1 MLNPVS
7 ENGKINLIL
16 KQKHLH
22 IYCMLALLLVMSGCS
37 MNKNTWTARTVQSV
51 NTRFNVHFNGKVS
64 YDDAIKAIREA
75 NKDDF
80 GQVIPM
86 YPISNH
92 ESAAAGTSQMNRTI
106 EKCRK
111 AIKTRSIK
119 IKPEYNRRKAGKK
132 GYREFMNKEEY
143 NPFMHE
149 VWLLLAKAEFHKA
162 DFLGAVGTFNY
173 IARHFKENED
183 LGVTCQLWVVRSY
196 AEMGW
201 IYEAEDML
209 SKLNQKNLKG
219 DNVGLYASVY
229 ADLLLK
235 KTQYR
240 EAIPF
245 LEMALSREKD
255 KTLKIRFSYLL
266 AQLYEQT
273 GDKRKAH
280 AAYSALI
287 KKNPPYEMAFNA
299 TISRAGLFLD
309 NMQDT
314 RRELLRM
321 TKNFNN
327 RDYLDQ
333 LYYTIGKS
341 YLHEKDTLKALEYFH
356 EAVDNST
363 RNGIDK
369 AVTLIL
375 MGDLYYTQKAYVKAQ
390 PSYDEASKIISLEH
404 PDYPR
409 VFKRAEVLSELVVQ
423 HDIVVLQ
430 DSLQRL
436 STMSDADRLKSI
448 NAYIARLEQEE
459 KLAAEKEEKMRQLQ
473 ETNQERAGQVAAMPM
488 IGGRNPQGEWYFYN
502 PNLIRTGQT
511 EFQSRWGRRK
521 LEDNWR
527 RVNKSAVLFAD
538 EQVNGQPAT
547 GALPNDSIPVTE
559 TGELAEGEVQQQGEA
574 LADNKNPA
582 YYLRQIPVTK
592 EQLARSSQLWADA
605 LFSMGM
611 IYKDKLEDLPLSIA
625 TFREYLERFGVYE
638 LVPDALYQSYLMHT
652 RLAQVTEAESVR
664 EKLITG
670 YPDNRYA
677 QLLTNPNYIETK
689 QQMFAEQDSVYR
701 IAYEAFN
708 KNDFEKVFGQVQYV
722 AEKYPMSTLMPKFL
736 FLKAL
741 SIGKTQQPEQ
751 FEKALTELLDAFP
764 TSDVSSISKDMLAL
778 IKQGREAQQGTTHGT
793 ILARREVQVKVERGD
808 SVTLTFSPD
817 KQTKHRVMLIS
828 SEPEESLYAL
838 QFQLA
843 VFNFSRF
850 LLNDFELNISRM
862 DASRNVLSVFD
873 FDNYTDAA
881 WYLEAIAEDAEIVK
895 LMKELK
901 TFPLVISEHNYALTK
916 SGFTLDDYLM
926 YRTEMGSEKKPGEK
940 RADDEE
946 NIKTE

>member
-1 MLNPVS
+1 M
-7 ENGKINLIL
+7 
-16 KQKHLH
+16 KQKHLY
-22 IYCMLALLLVMSGCS
+22 ICCTLALLLVISGCS
-37 MNKNTWTARTVQSV
+37 MNKNTWTTRTIQSV

-64 YDDAIKAIREA
+64 YDDAIKAIHEA
-75 NKDDF
+75 NKDDY
-80 GQVIPM
+80 GLVIPM

-92 ESAAAGTSQMNRTI
+92 ENAAAGTSQLNRAI

-132 GYREFMNKEEY
+132 GYRAFTNQEEY
-143 NPFMHE
+143 NPFMDE

-173 IARHFKENED
+173 IARHFKENEE
-183 LGVTCQLWVVRSY
+183 LGMTCQLWVVRSY

-235 KTQYR
+235 KAQYR

-245 LEMALSREKD
+245 LEMALEREND
-255 KTLKIRFSYLL
+255 KALKIRFSYLL
-266 AQLYEQT
+266 AQLYQQT
-273 GDKRKAH
+273 GNKQKAH
-280 AAYSALI
+280 DAYSNLI

-299 TISRAGLFLD
+299 TISKAGLFLD
-309 NMQDT
+309 NMQNI
-314 RRELLRM
+314 RRELLKM

-341 YLHEKDTLKALEYFH
+341 YLHDKDTVKALNYFH

-369 AVTLIL
+369 AVTLML
-375 MGDLYYTQKAYVKAQ
+375 MGDLYYAKKAYVKAQ
-390 PSYDEASKIISLEH
+390 PCYDEASKIITIDH

-423 HDIVVLQ
+423 HEMVVLQ
-430 DSLQRL
+430 DSLQKL
-436 STMSDADRLKSI
+436 SAMSEADRLKNI
-448 NAYIARLEQEE
+448 NAYIAKLEQEE
-459 KLAAEKEEKMRQLQ
+459 KLAVEKEERTRQLQ
-473 ETNQERAGQVAAMPM
+473 EENQERAGQVAAMPM

-502 PNLIRTGQT
+502 PNLIRSGQT

-527 RVNKSAVLFAD
+527 RVNKSAVLFGD
-538 EQVNGQPAT
+538 EPTNGTVANDT
-547 GALPNDSIPVTE
+547 LPNDLVPGYE
-559 TGELAEGEVQQQGEA
+559 TGIFAEGGVQQQGEA
-574 LADNKNPA
+574 IPDNKNPA
-582 YYLRQIPVTK
+582 YYLRQIPVTE
-592 EQLARSSQLWADA
+592 EQLARSSQIWAEA
-605 LFSMGM
+605 LFNMGM
-611 IYKDKLEDLPLSIA
+611 IYKDKLEDLPLSIE
-625 TFREYLERFGVYE
+625 TFREYMERFDGYE

-652 RLAQVTEAESVR
+652 RLSQVAEAETAR
-664 EKLITG
+664 EKLING
-670 YPDNRYA
+670 FPDNRYA
-677 QLLTNPNYIETK
+677 QLLANPNYIETK
-689 QQMFAEQDSVYR
+689 QQMFVEQDSIYR
-701 IAYEAFN
+701 LAYEAFN
-708 KNDFEKVFGQVQYV
+708 KTDFETVFSQVQYV

-741 SIGKTQQPEQ
+741 SIGKTKETEQ
-751 FEKALTELLDAFP
+751 FEQALTELLDAYP
-764 TSDVSSISKDMLAL
+764 TSDVSSILKDMLAL

-793 ILARREVQVKVERGD
+793 ILARREVQVKVDNGD
-808 SVTLTFSPD
+808 SITLAFSPD
-817 KQTKHRVMLIS
+817 KQTMHRVMLIS

-843 VFNFSRF
+843 IFNFSRF
-850 LLNDFELNISRM
+850 LLKDFELNISRI
-862 DASRNVLSVFD
+862 DATRNVLSVFD
-873 FDNYTDAA
+873 FDNYADAV
-881 WYLEAIAEDAEIVK
+881 WYLETISEEEEIVK

-901 TFPLVISEHNYALTK
+901 TFPMVISDHNYALTK

-926 YRTEMGSEKKPGEK
+926 YRSEMESEKKF
-940 RADDEE
+940 DEE
-946 NIKTE
+946 NIKIE

>member
-1 MLNPVS
+1 
-7 ENGKINLIL
+7 
-16 KQKHLH
+16 
-22 IYCMLALLLVMSGCS
+22 
-37 MNKNTWTARTVQSV
+37 MNKNTWTTRTVQSV

-64 YDDAIKAIREA
+64 YEDAIKAIREA

-92 ESAAAGTSQMNRTI
+92 ESAASGTSQLNRTI

-119 IKPEYNRRKAGKK
+119 VKPEYNRRKALKK
-132 GYREFMNKEEY
+132 GYKEFMNKEEY

-201 IYEAEDML
+201 IYEAEDLL
-209 SKLNQKNLKG
+209 SKLNQKNLRG
-219 DNVGLYASVY
+219 DNVGLYVSVY

-245 LEMALSREKD
+245 LEMALAREKD
-255 KTLKIRFSYLL
+255 RSLRIRFSYLL

-273 GDKRKAH
+273 GNKRKAH
-280 AAYSALI
+280 DAYSALI

-309 NMQDT
+309 NMQDIRHDLLKMT
-314 RRELLRM
+314 R
-321 TKNFNN
+321 NFNN

-333 LYYTIGKS
+333 LYYTVGKS
-341 YLHEKDTLKALEYFH
+341 YLHEKDTVKALEYFH

-375 MGDLYYTQKAYVKAQ
+375 MGDLYYAKKAYVKAQ
-390 PSYDEASKIISLEH
+390 PSYDEASKIISIDH

-436 STMSDADRLKSI
+436 SAMSEADRLKSI
-448 NAYIARLEQEE
+448 NAYIANLEKEE
-459 KLAAEKEEKMRQLQ
+459 KQAAEKEEKMRQLQ
-473 ETNQERAGQVAAMPM
+473 EANQERAGQVAAMPM
-488 IGGRNPQGEWYFYN
+488 LGGGNLQGEWYFYN
-502 PNLIRTGQT
+502 PNLIRSGQT

-527 RVNKSAVLFAD
+527 RINKSAVMFGD
-538 EQVNGQPAT
+538 EPNGQPAT
-547 GALPNDSIPVTE
+547 GASLIDSIPVAA
-559 TGELAEGEVQQQGEA
+559 TGELVEGEPQQQGET

-582 YYLRQIPVTK
+582 YYLRQIPVTQ
-592 EQLARSSQLWADA
+592 EQLARSSQLWAEA
-605 LFSMGM
+605 LFNMGM

-625 TFREYLERFGVYE
+625 TFREYMKRFGEYE
-638 LVPDALYQSYLMHT
+638 LVPDALYQSYLMLT
-652 RLAQVTEAESVR
+652 RLFQATEAESVR
-664 EKLITG
+664 EKLITD

-677 QLLTNPNYIETK
+677 QLLANPNYIETK
-689 QQMFAEQDSVYR
+689 QQMFAEQDSIYR

-708 KNDFEKVFGQVQYV
+708 KNDFEKVFGQVQYME
-722 AEKYPMSTLMPKFL
+722 EKFPMSTLMPKFL

-741 SIGKTQQPEQ
+741 SIGKTQQPDQ
-751 FEKALTELLDAFP
+751 FEKALTELLDAYP

-793 ILARREVQVKVERGD
+793 ILARREVQVKAENGD
-808 SVTLTFSPD
+808 TVTLTFSPD
-817 KQTKHRVMLIS
+817 KETMHRVMLIS

-850 LLNDFELNISRM
+850 LLNDFELNISKV
-862 DASRNVLSVFD
+862 DVSRNALSVFN

-895 LMKELK
+895 LMKGLK
-901 TFPLVISEHNYALTK
+901 IFPLVISDHNYALTK
-916 SGFTLDDYLM
+916 SGFTLDDYLT
-926 YRTEMGSEKKPGEK
+926 YRSSLESAKESNKEKTDI
-940 RADDEE
+940 R
-946 NIKTE
+946 

>member
-1 MLNPVS
+1 M
-7 ENGKINLIL
+7 
-16 KQKHLH
+16 KQKHLY
-22 IYCMLALLLVMSGCS
+22 IYWILALLLVMLGCS
-37 MNKNTWTARTVQSV
+37 MNKNTWTTRTVQSV

-64 YDDAIKAIREA
+64 YEDAIKAIREA

-92 ESAAAGTSQMNRTI
+92 ESAASGTSQLNRTI

-119 IKPEYNRRKAGKK
+119 VKPEYNRRKALKK
-132 GYREFMNKEEY
+132 GYKEFMNKEEY

-201 IYEAEDML
+201 IYEAEDLL
-209 SKLNQKNLKG
+209 SKLNQKNLRG
-219 DNVGLYASVY
+219 DNVGLYVSVY

-245 LEMALSREKD
+245 LEMALAREKD
-255 KTLKIRFSYLL
+255 RSLRIRFSYLL

-273 GDKRKAH
+273 GNKRKAH
-280 AAYSALI
+280 DAYSALI

-309 NMQDT
+309 NMQDIRHDLLKMT
-314 RRELLRM
+314 R
-321 TKNFNN
+321 NFNN

-333 LYYTIGKS
+333 LYYTVGKS
-341 YLHEKDTLKALEYFH
+341 YLHEKDTVKALEYFH

-375 MGDLYYTQKAYVKAQ
+375 MGDLYYAKKAYVKAQ
-390 PSYDEASKIISLEH
+390 PSYDEASKIISIDH

-436 STMSDADRLKSI
+436 SAMSEADRLKSI
-448 NAYIARLEQEE
+448 NAYIANLEKEE
-459 KLAAEKEEKMRQLQ
+459 KQAAEKEEKMRQLQ
-473 ETNQERAGQVAAMPM
+473 EANQERAGQVAAMPM
-488 IGGRNPQGEWYFYN
+488 LGGGNLQGEWYFYN
-502 PNLIRTGQT
+502 PNLIRSGQT

-527 RVNKSAVLFAD
+527 RINKSAVMFGD
-538 EQVNGQPAT
+538 EPNGQPAT
-547 GALPNDSIPVTE
+547 GASLIDSIPVAA
-559 TGELAEGEVQQQGEA
+559 TGELVEGEPQQQGET

-582 YYLRQIPVTK
+582 YYLRQIPVTQ
-592 EQLARSSQLWADA
+592 EQLARSSQLWAEA
-605 LFSMGM
+605 LFNMGM

-625 TFREYLERFGVYE
+625 TFREYMKRFGEYE
-638 LVPDALYQSYLMHT
+638 LVPDALYQSYLMLT
-652 RLAQVTEAESVR
+652 RLFQATEAESVR
-664 EKLITG
+664 EKLITD

-677 QLLTNPNYIETK
+677 QLLANPNYIETK
-689 QQMFAEQDSVYR
+689 QQMFAEQDSIYR

-708 KNDFEKVFGQVQYV
+708 KNDFEKVFGQVQYME
-722 AEKYPMSTLMPKFL
+722 EKFPMSTLMPKFL

-741 SIGKTQQPEQ
+741 SIGKTQQPDQ
-751 FEKALTELLDAFP
+751 FEKALTELLDAYP

-793 ILARREVQVKVERGD
+793 ILARREVQVKAENGD
-808 SVTLTFSPD
+808 TVTLTFSPD
-817 KQTKHRVMLIS
+817 KETMHRVMLIS

-850 LLNDFELNISRM
+850 LLNDFELNISKV
-862 DASRNVLSVFD
+862 DVSRNALSVFN

-881 WYLEAIAEDAEIVK
+881 WYLGAIAEDAEIVK
-895 LMKELK
+895 LMKGLK
-901 TFPLVISEHNYALTK
+901 IFPLVISDHNYALTK
-916 SGFTLDDYLM
+916 SGFTLDDYLT
-926 YRTEMGSEKKPGEK
+926 YRSSLESAKESNKEKTDI
-940 RADDEE
+940 R
-946 NIKTE
+946 

>member
-1 MLNPVS
+1 MKL
-7 ENGKINLIL
+7 
-16 KQKHLH
+16 KHLH
-22 IYCMLALLLVMSGCS
+22 IYCILALLLVMSGCS
-37 MNKNTWTARTVQSV
+37 MNKNTWTTRTVQSV

-64 YDDAIKAIREA
+64 YNDALKAIHEA

-86 YPISNH
+86 YPISKH
-92 ESAAAGTSQMNRTI
+92 ENAAAGTSQLNRTI

-111 AIKTRSIK
+111 AIKTRSVK

-132 GYREFMNKEEY
+132 GYREFMNQEEY

-183 LGVTCQLWVVRSY
+183 LGMTCQLWVVRSY

-209 SKLNQKNLKG
+209 GKLNQKNLKG

-235 KTQYR
+235 KKQYR

-245 LEMALSREKD
+245 LEMALEREKEKAL
-255 KTLKIRFSYLL
+255 KTRFSYLL
-266 AQLYEQT
+266 AQLYQQT

-280 AAYSALI
+280 DAYSALI

-299 TISRAGLFLD
+299 TISRAGLFMD
-309 NMQDT
+309 NMQHI
-314 RRELLRM
+314 RRDLLKM

-333 LYYTIGKS
+333 LFYTVGKS
-341 YLHEKDTLKALEYFH
+341 YLHEKDTVKALEYFH

-369 AVTLIL
+369 AVALML
-375 MGDLYYTQKAYVKAQ
+375 MGDLYYSMKAYVKAQ
-390 PSYDEASKIISLEH
+390 PCYDEASKIINIDH
-404 PDYPR
+404 PDYQR

-423 HDIVVLQ
+423 YDIVVLQ

-436 STMSDADRLKSI
+436 SAMSEADRLKSI
-448 NAYIARLEQEE
+448 NAYISRLEQEE

-502 PNLIRTGQT
+502 PNLIRSGQT

-527 RVNKSAVLFAD
+527 RINKSAVLFAD
-538 EQVNGQPAT
+538 EAANGQNANGT
-547 GALPNDSIPVTE
+547 MPNDSVPIADSGVIVPEESQQLGE
-559 TGELAEGEVQQQGEA
+559 T

-582 YYLRQIPVTK
+582 YYLRQIPVTQ
-592 EQLARSSQLWADA
+592 EQLTRSSQLWSDA
-605 LFSMGM
+605 LFNMGM

-625 TFREYLERFGVYE
+625 TFRQYMERFGAHE
-638 LVPDALYQSYLMHT
+638 LVPDALYQTYLMHT
-652 RLAQVTEAESVR
+652 RLAQVAEAEITR
-664 EKLITG
+664 EKLISG
-670 YPDNRYA
+670 FPDNRYA
-677 QLLTNPNYIETK
+677 QLLANPNYIETK
-689 QQMFAEQDSVYR
+689 QQMFVEQDSIYR
-701 IAYEAFN
+701 MAYGAFN
-708 KNDFEKVFGQVQYV
+708 KNDFETVFSQVQYV
-722 AEKYPMSTLMPKFL
+722 SETYPMSTLMPKFL
-736 FLKAL
+736 FLRAL
-741 SIGKTQQPEQ
+741 SIGKTQQPDK
-751 FEKALTELLDAFP
+751 FEIALTELLDACP

-793 ILARREVQVKVERGD
+793 ILARREVQVKAESGD
-808 SVTLTFSPD
+808 SIILTFSPD
-817 KQTKHRVMLIS
+817 KKTMHRVMLIS

-850 LLNDFELNISRM
+850 LLNDFELNISKI
-862 DASRNVLSVFD
+862 DATRNVLSVFD

-881 WYLEAIAEDAEIVK
+881 WYLEAIAEDIEIVK

-901 TFPLVISEHNYALTK
+901 TFPLVISDHNYTLTK
-916 SGFTLDDYLM
+916 SGLTLDDYLL
-926 YRTEMGSEKKPGEK
+926 YRTELKSAES
-940 RADDEE
+940 
-946 NIKTE
+946 IKEDNK

>member
-1 MLNPVS
+1 MLKPVS
-7 ENGKINLIL
+7 EIGKINSIL

-37 MNKNTWTARTVQSV
+37 MNKNTWGARTVQSV

-92 ESAAAGTSQMNRTI
+92 ENATAGTSQLNRTI

-119 IKPEYNRRKAGKK
+119 VKPEYNRRKAGKK

-201 IYEAEDML
+201 IYEAEDLL
-209 SKLNQKNLKG
+209 SKLNQKSLRG

-235 KTQYR
+235 KMQYR

-245 LEMALSREKD
+245 LEMALAREKD
-255 KTLKIRFSYLL
+255 KSLRIRFSYLL

-273 GDKRKAH
+273 GNKRKAH
-280 AAYSALI
+280 DAYSALI

-309 NMQDT
+309 NMQNIRHDLLKMT
-314 RRELLRM
+314 R
-321 TKNFNN
+321 NFNN

-333 LYYTIGKS
+333 LYYTVGKS
-341 YLHEKDTLKALEYFH
+341 YLHEKETVKALEYFH

-369 AVTLIL
+369 AVALIL
-375 MGDLYYTQKAYVKAQ
+375 MGDLYYAKKAYVKAQ
-390 PSYDEASKIISLEH
+390 PSYDEASKIISIDH

-409 VFKRAEVLSELVVQ
+409 VFKRAEVLSELVGQ

-436 STMSDADRLKSI
+436 SAMSEADRLKSI

-502 PNLIRTGQT
+502 PNLIRGGQT

-527 RVNKSAVLFAD
+527 RINKSAVMFSD
-538 EQVNGQPAT
+538 EPNGQPAT
-547 GALPNDSIPVTE
+547 GASPVDSIPVAA
-559 TGELAEGEVQQQGEA
+559 TGELVEGEPQQPGEA

-582 YYLRQIPVTK
+582 YYLRQIPVTQ
-592 EQLARSSQLWADA
+592 EQLARSSQLWAEA
-605 LFSMGM
+605 LFNMGM

-625 TFREYLERFGVYE
+625 TFREYMKRFGEYE
-638 LVPDALYQSYLMHT
+638 LVPDALYQSFLMHT
-652 RLAQVTEAESVR
+652 RLSQVTEAESVR
-664 EKLITG
+664 EKLITD
-670 YPDNRYA
+670 YPDDRYA
-677 QLLTNPNYIETK
+677 QLLVNPNYIETK
-689 QQMFAEQDSVYR
+689 QQMFTEQDSIYR

-722 AEKYPMSTLMPKFL
+722 EEKFPMSTLMPKFL

-741 SIGKTQQPEQ
+741 SIGKTQQPDQ
-751 FEKALTELLDAFP
+751 FEKALTELLDAYP

-793 ILARREVQVKVERGD
+793 ILARREVQVKAENGD
-808 SVTLTFSPD
+808 TVTRAFSPD
-817 KQTKHRVMLIS
+817 KETMHRVMLIS

-850 LLNDFELNISRM
+850 LLNDFELNIGKV
-862 DASRNVLSVFD
+862 DVSRNALSVFN
-873 FDNYTDAA
+873 FDNYADAV

-895 LMKELK
+895 LMKDLK
-901 TFPLVISEHNYALTK
+901 VFPLVISDHNYALTK
-916 SGFTLDDYLM
+916 SGFTLDDYLT
-926 YRTEMGSEKKPGEK
+926 YRSSLESAKESNKEKTDI
-940 RADDEE
+940 R
-946 NIKTE
+946 

>member
-1 MLNPVS
+1 M
-7 ENGKINLIL
+7 K
-16 KQKHLH
+16 
-22 IYCMLALLLVMSGCS
+22 
-37 MNKNTWTARTVQSV
+37 KNTWATRTVQSV

-64 YDDAIKAIREA
+64 YNDALKAIHEA

-80 GQVIPM
+80 GQIIPM
-86 YPISNH
+86 YPISKH
-92 ESAAAGTSQMNRTI
+92 ENTSAGTSQLNRTI

-119 IKPEYNRRKAGKK
+119 NKPEYNRRKAGKK
-132 GYREFMNKEEY
+132 GYREFMNQEEY

-209 SKLNQKNLKG
+209 GKLNQKNLKG

-235 KTQYR
+235 KAQYR

-245 LEMALSREKD
+245 LEMALKREKN
-255 KTLKIRFSYLL
+255 KALKIRFFYLL
-266 AQLYEQT
+266 AQLYQQT

-280 AAYSALI
+280 DAYSALI

-309 NMQDT
+309 NMQNI
-314 RRELLRM
+314 RRELLKM
-321 TKNFNN
+321 TRNFNN

-333 LYYTIGKS
+333 LYYTVGKS
-341 YLHEKDTLKALEYFH
+341 YLHEKDTVKALEYFH

-363 RNGIDK
+363 RNGIEK
-369 AVTLIL
+369 AVALIL
-375 MGDLYYTQKAYVKAQ
+375 MGDLYYTKKEYVKAQ
-390 PSYDEASKIISLEH
+390 PSYDEASKIITIDH

-423 HDIVVLQ
+423 HEVVVLQ

-436 STMSDADRLKSI
+436 SAMSETDRLKSI
-448 NAYIARLEQEE
+448 KAYIAKLEQEE
-459 KLAAEKEEKMRQLQ
+459 KLAAEKEEKLKQLQ
-473 ETNQERAGQVAAMPM
+473 EANQERAGQVAAVPM
-488 IGGRNPQGEWYFYN
+488 LGGANPQGEWYFYN
-502 PNLIRTGQT
+502 PNLIRSGQT

-538 EQVNGQPAT
+538 EPVNGQPT
-547 GALPNDSIPVTE
+547 NGTLPNDSVPVSE
-559 TGELAEGEVQQQGEA
+559 AGALVEGDSLQQGET

-582 YYLRQIPVTK
+582 YYLRQIPATK
-592 EQLARSSQLWADA
+592 EQLACSSQLWAEA
-605 LFSMGM
+605 LFNMGM

-625 TFREYLERFGVYE
+625 TFREYMERFGEYE
-638 LVPDALYQSYLMHT
+638 LVPDALYHSYLMHT
-652 RLAQVTEAESVR
+652 RLAQVAEAETYR
-664 EKLITG
+664 DKLLNG

-677 QLLTNPNYIETK
+677 QLLANPNYIETK
-689 QQMFAEQDSVYR
+689 QQMFVEQDSIYR

-708 KNDFEKVFGQVQYV
+708 KNDFEQVFSQVQYV
-722 AEKYPMSTLMPKFL
+722 SEKYPMSTLMPKFL

-751 FEKALTELLDAFP
+751 FEKALTELLDAYP

-793 ILARREVQVKVERGD
+793 ILARREVQVKVENGD
-808 SVTLTFSPD
+808 SVILAFSPD
-817 KQTKHRVMLIS
+817 KETMHRVMLIT

-850 LLNDFELNISRM
+850 LLKDFELNISKM
-862 DASRNVLSVFD
+862 DESRNVLSVYD
-873 FDNYTDAA
+873 FDNYADAA

-901 TFPLVISEHNYALTK
+901 TFPLVISDHNYSLTR

-926 YRTEMGSEKKPGEK
+926 YRSEMKSEKELV
-940 RADDEE
+940 EE
-946 NIKTE
+946 NIEKDIKME

>member
-1 MLNPVS
+1 M
-7 ENGKINLIL
+7 
-16 KQKHLH
+16 KQKPLH

-37 MNKNTWTARTVQSV
+37 MNKNTWTTRTVQSV

-64 YDDAIKAIREA
+64 YNDALKVIHEA

-86 YPISNH
+86 YPISKH
-92 ESAAAGTSQMNRTI
+92 ENAAAGTSQLNRTI

-111 AIKTRSIK
+111 AIKTRSVK

-132 GYREFMNKEEY
+132 GYREFMNQEEY

-149 VWLLLAKAEFHKA
+149 VWLLLAKSEFHKA

-183 LGVTCQLWVVRSY
+183 LGMTCQLWVVRSY

-209 SKLNQKNLKG
+209 GKLNQKNLKG

-235 KTQYR
+235 KKQYR

-245 LEMALSREKD
+245 LEMALEREKE
-255 KTLKIRFSYLL
+255 KALKIRFSYLL
-266 AQLYEQT
+266 AQLYQQT

-280 AAYSALI
+280 DAYSALI

-299 TISRAGLFLD
+299 TISRAGLFMD
-309 NMQDT
+309 NMQHI
-314 RRELLRM
+314 RRDLLKM

-333 LYYTIGKS
+333 LFYTVGKS
-341 YLHEKDTLKALEYFH
+341 YLHEKDTVKALEYFH

-369 AVTLIL
+369 AVVLML
-375 MGDLYYTQKAYVKAQ
+375 MGDLYYSTKAYVKAQ
-390 PSYDEASKIISLEH
+390 PCYDEASKIINIDY

-423 HDIVVLQ
+423 YDIVVLQ

-436 STMSDADRLKSI
+436 SAMSEADRLKSI
-448 NAYIARLEQEE
+448 NAYIAKLEQEE

-473 ETNQERAGQVAAMPM
+473 EANQERAGQVAAMPM

-502 PNLIRTGQT
+502 PNLIRSGQT

-527 RVNKSAVLFAD
+527 RINKSAVLFAD
-538 EQVNGQPAT
+538 ESANGQNENGT
-547 GALPNDSIPVTE
+547 IPNDSVPIADSGVIAPE
-559 TGELAEGEVQQQGEA
+559 ESQQQGET
-574 LADNKNPA
+574 LADYKNPA
-582 YYLRQIPVTK
+582 YYLRQIPVTQ
-592 EQLARSSQLWADA
+592 EQLTRSSQLWSDA
-605 LFSMGM
+605 LFNMGM

-625 TFREYLERFGVYE
+625 TFRQYMERFGAYE
-638 LVPDALYQSYLMHT
+638 LVPDALYQTYLMHT
-652 RLAQVTEAESVR
+652 RLAQVAEAEITR
-664 EKLITG
+664 EKLISG
-670 YPDNRYA
+670 FPDNRYA
-677 QLLTNPNYIETK
+677 QLLANPNYIETK
-689 QQMFAEQDSVYR
+689 QQMFVEQDSIYR
-701 IAYEAFN
+701 MAYGAFN
-708 KNDFEKVFGQVQYV
+708 KNDFETVFSQVQYV
-722 AEKYPMSTLMPKFL
+722 SETYPMSTLMPKFL
-736 FLKAL
+736 FLRAL
-741 SIGKTQQPEQ
+741 SIGKTQQPDK
-751 FEKALTELLDAFP
+751 FEIALTELLDAYP

-793 ILARREVQVKVERGD
+793 ILARREVQVKAESGD
-808 SVTLTFSPD
+808 SIILTFSPD
-817 KQTKHRVMLIS
+817 KKTMHRVMLIS

-850 LLNDFELNISRM
+850 LLNDFELNISKI
-862 DASRNVLSVFD
+862 DATRNVLSIFD

-881 WYLEAIAEDAEIVK
+881 WYLEAIAEDIEIVK

-901 TFPLVISEHNYALTK
+901 TFPLVISDHNYTLTK
-916 SGFTLDDYLM
+916 SGLTLDDYLL
-926 YRTEMGSEKKPGEK
+926 YRTELKSAES
-940 RADDEE
+940 
-946 NIKTE
+946 IKEDNK

>member
-1 MLNPVS
+1 M
-7 ENGKINLIL
+7 

-22 IYCMLALLLVMSGCS
+22 IYCILALLLVMSGCS
-37 MNKNTWTARTVQSV
+37 MNKNTWTTRTVQSV

-64 YDDAIKAIREA
+64 YNDALKAIHEA

-86 YPISNH
+86 YPISKH
-92 ESAAAGTSQMNRTI
+92 ENAAAGTSQLNRTI

-111 AIKTRSIK
+111 AIKTRSVK

-132 GYREFMNKEEY
+132 GYREFMNQEEY

-173 IARHFKENED
+173 IARHFKENEN
-183 LGVTCQLWVVRSY
+183 LAMTCQLWVVRSY

-209 SKLNQKNLKG
+209 GKLNQKNLKG

-235 KTQYR
+235 KRQYQ

-245 LEMALSREKD
+245 LEMALEREKEKAL
-255 KTLKIRFSYLL
+255 KTRFSYLL
-266 AQLYEQT
+266 AQLYQQT

-280 AAYSALI
+280 DAYSALI

-299 TISRAGLFLD
+299 TISRAGLFMD
-309 NMQDT
+309 NMQHI
-314 RRELLRM
+314 RRDLLKM

-333 LYYTIGKS
+333 LFYTVGKS
-341 YLHEKDTLKALEYFH
+341 YLHEKDTVKALEYFH

-369 AVTLIL
+369 AVALML
-375 MGDLYYTQKAYVKAQ
+375 MGDLYYSMKAYVKAQ
-390 PSYDEASKIISLEH
+390 PCYDEASKIINIDH

-423 HDIVVLQ
+423 YDIVVLQ

-436 STMSDADRLKSI
+436 SAMSEADRLKSI
-448 NAYIARLEQEE
+448 NAFIARLEQEE

-502 PNLIRTGQT
+502 PNLIRSGQT

-527 RVNKSAVLFAD
+527 RINKSAVLFAD
-538 EQVNGQPAT
+538 EAANGQNANGT
-547 GALPNDSIPVTE
+547 MPNDSVPIADSGVIVPEESQQLGE
-559 TGELAEGEVQQQGEA
+559 T

-582 YYLRQIPVTK
+582 YYLRQIPVTQ
-592 EQLARSSQLWADA
+592 EQLTRSSQLWSDA
-605 LFSMGM
+605 LFNMGM

-625 TFREYLERFGVYE
+625 TFRQYMERFGAHE
-638 LVPDALYQSYLMHT
+638 LVPDALYQTYLMHT
-652 RLAQVTEAESVR
+652 RLAQVAEAEITR
-664 EKLITG
+664 EKLISG
-670 YPDNRYA
+670 FPDNRYA
-677 QLLTNPNYIETK
+677 QLLANPNYIETK
-689 QQMFAEQDSVYR
+689 QQMFVEQDSIYR
-701 IAYEAFN
+701 MAYGAFN
-708 KNDFEKVFGQVQYV
+708 KNDFETVFSQVQYV
-722 AEKYPMSTLMPKFL
+722 SETYPMSTLMPKFL
-736 FLKAL
+736 FLRAL
-741 SIGKTQQPEQ
+741 SIGKTQQPDK
-751 FEKALTELLDAFP
+751 FEIALTELLDAYP

-793 ILARREVQVKVERGD
+793 ILARREVQVKAESGD
-808 SVTLTFSPD
+808 SIILTFSPD
-817 KQTKHRVMLIS
+817 KKTMHRVMLIS

-850 LLNDFELNISRM
+850 LLNDFELNISKI
-862 DASRNVLSVFD
+862 DATRNVLSVFD

-881 WYLEAIAEDAEIVK
+881 WYLEAIAEDIEIVK

-901 TFPLVISEHNYALTK
+901 TFPLVISDHNYTLTK
-916 SGFTLDDYLM
+916 SGLTLDDYLL
-926 YRTEMGSEKKPGEK
+926 YRTELKSAES
-940 RADDEE
+940 
-946 NIKTE
+946 IKEDNK